1 MAADVNNEVGGF
13 PELASLLWRERAHRE
28 RVLYR
33 IVQEQL
39 VLAAGRTRW
48 LVQAGQEVEEALADL
63 RHGEVVRAAVAGSL
77 AARLGL
83 PASVTLVQLAD
94 SAPGPWDE
102 ILRGHCAA
110 LHELGIEIDEAT
122 SESRRLLAEV
132 ASVREPWPWLAR
144 LRRSSF
150 VPLTG

>member
-1 MAADVNNEVGGF
+1 MAAGVNNEVSGF
-13 PELASLLWRERAHRE
+13 PELASLLWRERANRE

-48 LVQAGQEVEEALADL
+48 LARAGEEIEEALADL
-63 RHGEVVRAAVAGSL
+63 RHGEVVRAAVAGAL

-83 PASVTLVQLAD
+83 PASLTLVQLAD
-94 SAPGPWDE
+94 AAPGPWDE

-110 LHELGIEIDEAT
+110 LHELGIEIDAAT
-122 SESRRLLAEV
+122 SESRRLLDAV
-132 ASVREPWPWLAR
+132 ANVREPWPWLAR
-144 LRRSSF
+144 LRSSSF
-150 VPLTG
+150 TPLTG

>member
-1 MAADVNNEVGGF
+1 MAAGVNNEVGGF
-13 PELASLLWRERAHRE
+13 PELASLLWRERANRE

-48 LVQAGQEVEEALADL
+48 LARAGQEIEEALSDL
-63 RHGEVVRAAVAGSL
+63 RHGESVRAAIARAL

-83 PASVTLVQLAD
+83 PADVPLVQLAD

-102 ILRGHCAA
+102 ILRGLGDA
-110 LHELGIEIDEAT
+110 LRDLGILLDEAT
-122 SESRRLLAEV
+122 SESRRLLDAV
-132 ASVREPWPWLAR
+132 TSVREPWPWLAR
-144 LRRSSF
+144 LRNTSF
-150 VPLTG
+150 TPLIS